1 LVFIEKIRLNFQA
14 SLYFYYLIIFLF
26 FILMILISVAFF
38 TYLERKKL
46 ANIQSRQG
54 PNKIGYFGTLQPFID
69 GLKLFLKET
78 IAPQNSF
85 IVVFFLVSVYSFF
98 AALCL

>member
-1 LVFIEKIRLNFQA
+1 MPDDRKKLQSILPA
-14 SLYFYYLIIFLF
+14 
-26 FILMILISVAFF
+26 FILSILIGVVIC

-46 ANIQSRQG
+46 SNIQSRQG
-54 PNKIGYFGTLQPFID
+54 PNKVGYFGILQPFID

-85 IVVFFLVSVYSFF
+85 IVVFFLASVYSFF
-98 AALCL
+98 VALCL